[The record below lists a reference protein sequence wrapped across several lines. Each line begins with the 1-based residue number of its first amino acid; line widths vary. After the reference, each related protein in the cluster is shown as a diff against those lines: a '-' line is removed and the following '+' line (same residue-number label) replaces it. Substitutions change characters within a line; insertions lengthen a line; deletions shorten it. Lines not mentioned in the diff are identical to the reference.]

1 MIMVGNII
9 PSRYNENKGNYVKDT
24 SMADINNLE
33 IKQLRVL
40 AAVLQHKSLTKASTQ
55 LGITQQAVSE
65 QLRKLREIFQDRL
78 FIRSSHG
85 VVPTPKAQALE
96 PKIQHILLAI
106 GGLSDSTQFNPADLN
121 GVYRI
126 SASDYAI
133 QVILPSL
140 LAEIRK
146 HAPNLKLII
155 RRFES
160 DNLYQLMAS
169 GDVDLALTFPAF
181 IPETCPSILLY
192 EERHVGVTSKA
203 CVDLFS
209 DLTLAEVAAAPQL
222 VISPSRANLK
232 GSADEWFAS
241 KGFKRNTIMSLPS
254 FSAAPDC
261 IAAMEVLAF
270 LPSRMLPN
278 DMLAEIV
285 LPEPLPTFEVIAAW
299 HPRSSQDQTHA
310 WIKSLLQN
318 LYI

>member
-96 PKIQHILLAI
+96 PKIQHIFLAI

>member
-1 MIMVGNII
+1 
-9 PSRYNENKGNYVKDT
+9 
-24 SMADINNLE
+24 MADISKLE

-40 AAVLQHKSLTKASTQ
+40 SAVLKHQSLTKASTQ

-85 VVPTPKAQALE
+85 VVATPKAQALE
-96 PKIQHILLAI
+96 PKIQQILLAI
-106 GGLSDSTQFNPADLN
+106 GALSDSSHFNPANLN

-140 LAEIRK
+140 LAGIRK
-146 HAPNLKLII
+146 CAPNLKIII

-169 GDVDLALTFPAF
+169 GDVDLALTFPSF
-181 IPETCPSILLY
+181 IPETCPSMLLY
-192 EERHVGVTSKA
+192 EERHLGVTAKGHA
-203 CVDLFS
+203 ELFTGLS
-209 DLTLAEVAAAPQL
+209 LAEVAAAPQL

-241 KGFKRNTIMSLPS
+241 KGYKRNTIMSLPS

-278 DMLAEIV
+278 DKLAEIA

-310 WIKSLLQN
+310 WIKSLLQD
-318 LYI
+318 LYM